1 MSNVNVNTDIEVD
14 FELTESE
21 KDNLVRSY
29 KILRNL
35 SKDLWENDAD
45 ETEEF
50 MRVCDAKDYLEEFL
64 RRDLGIEVK

>member
-35 SKDLWENDAD
+35 SKDLWENDVD

>member
-1 MSNVNVNTDIEVD
+1 MSNVNVNIDIEVD

-29 KILRNL
+29 TILRNL

-64 RRDLGIEVK
+64 RRNLGIEVK

>member
-29 KILRNL
+29 TILRNL

-50 MRVCDAKDYLEEFL
+50 MRVCDAKDYLEEFI
-64 RRDLGIEVK
+64 RKDLGIEVK

>member
-29 KILRNL
+29 TILRNL
-35 SKDLWENDAD
+35 SKIYGKMTQMKQRNL
-45 ETEEF
+45 
-50 MRVCDAKDYLEEFL
+50 
-64 RRDLGIEVK
+64 

>member
-29 KILRNL
+29 TILRNL
-35 SKDLWENDAD
+35 YKDLWENDAD

-50 MRVCDAKDYLEEFL
+50 MRVCDAKDYLEEFI
-64 RRDLGIEVK
+64 RKDLGIEVK